1 MPEAATATRPPA
13 TTEID
18 QKKIVEYLDT
28 FGLSKELTDQE
39 KRQFIEIAVAYQLN
53 PFKREIYCVPY
64 GDGEYRQLSIIVGYE
79 VYLKRAERTGNLD
92 GWQAHIE
99 GTGEDAR
106 AIVEIHRK
114 DWNHPFIHETFWKEA
129 AQRKKDGNL
138 TSFWRKMPRFQL
150 KKVAISQAFRMAF
163 PDELGGLPYADA
175 ELPEEMSTPE
185 PRNVTPATEDTDT
198 SQKPETRKRAHPNP
212 EPRKRNPDNT
222 VPFPTRSPKPDTE
235 SAPTT
240 ERETLESSIRAMF
253 SSNGKIFPKA
263 HVDWINMELKTH
275 PTTDRLTEILDHMKS
290 VTGEPETPEPET
302 HTPEPSEELIF

>member
-1 MPEAATATRPPA
+1 MADAATVTRPSAPV
-13 TTEID
+13 EID
-18 QKKIVEYLDT
+18 QQKIVEYLDT
-28 FGLSKELTDQE
+28 FGLSNELTDQE

-92 GWQAHIE
+92 GWRAYID

-106 AIVEIHRK
+106 AVVEIHRK

-150 KKVAISQAFRMAF
+150 KKVAISQAFRLCF
-163 PDELGGLPYADA
+163 PDELGGLPYDSA

-185 PRNVTPATEDTDT
+185 PRNVTPSKPDTQSKRVDP
-198 SQKPETRKRAHPNP
+198 KPKS
-212 EPRKRNPDNT
+212 RKRNPDNT
-222 VPFPTRSPKPDTE
+222 VPFPTRSQKPDT
-235 SAPTT
+235 ATGQTATPDP
-240 ERETLESSIRAMF
+240 LEASILQML
-253 SSNGKIFPKA
+253 SSNGKVFPKA
-263 HVDWINMELKTH
+263 HVDWINMELKAN
-275 PTTDRLTEILDHMKS
+275 PTEERLTEILNHMTS
-290 VTGEPETPEPET
+290 VIGEINTAKTEDPA
-302 HTPEPSEELIF
+302 PEPSQELIF